1 MSRGALGS
9 AVVTLVAAVSV
20 GVLITT
26 AVHGSQAGGTATA
39 LRQAAAPAATA
50 SSAPAVAL
58 QRVAGTFS
66 QPLGVTAPPGDSH
79 RAFVV
84 EKTGAI
90 RIVRDGVLLPTPFL
104 DISSL
109 VSTGSEQGLLSL
121 AFDPNYAGNG
131 FFYVDYTNTAGDTR
145 VVRYHVSPT
154 DPNVAD
160 PASATVMLAVP
171 QPFPNHNGGQ
181 LAFGPDG
188 LLYIGVGDGGSE
200 GDPNNTAQ
208 NPHSLL
214 GKILRMNVHAASP
227 KASIYALGLRN
238 PWRFSF
244 DARTG
249 ALWIGDVGQNKW
261 EEVDYLAP
269 GRAAGANLGWSAY
282 EGSHVYKPA
291 VAAKLNR
298 RHLVWPVAQYS
309 HAVGNAVIGGSV
321 YRGNAIPALQG
332 WYVFGDLGSGHIWA
346 MHGPKGKALP
356 VPGADRQLRLITSFG
371 TDGSGEL
378 YVTTLGGGVYRI
390 VHPLLKV
397 TTPAG

>member
-9 AVVTLVAAVSV
+9 AVVTVIAAVSV
-20 GVLITT
+20 GVLLS
-26 AVHGSQAGGTATA
+26 AGVHRVPTGA
-39 LRQAAAPAATA
+39 LSASSSSRAAAAAA
-50 SSAPAVAL
+50 AAPAVAL
-58 QRVAGTFS
+58 QQVAGAFS
-66 QPLGVTAPPGDSH
+66 QPLGVTALPGDAH
-79 RAFVV
+79 RIFVV

-90 RIVRDGVLLPTPFL
+90 RVVQDGVLLPTPFL

-109 VSTGSEQGLLSL
+109 VSAGSEQGLLSL
-121 AFDPNYAGNG
+121 AFDPGYVSNG

-145 VVRYHVSPT
+145 VVRYHVSPA

-160 PASATVMLAVP
+160 PTSATVMLAIP

-188 LLYIGVGDGGSE
+188 LLYIGMGDGGGS
-200 GDPNNTAQ
+200 GDPSNNGQ
-208 NPHSLL
+208 NRRVLL
-214 GKILRMNVHAASP
+214 GKILRMNVHAAAP
-227 KASIYALGLRN
+227 KPSIYALGLRN

-249 ALWIGDVGQNKW
+249 ALWIGDVGQNRW
-261 EEVDYLAP
+261 EEIDYLAP

-282 EGSHVYKPA
+282 EGSHVFKPA
-291 VAAKLNR
+291 VAAKLSR
-298 RHLVWPVAQYS
+298 GQLVWPVAQYS

-321 YRGNAIPALQG
+321 YRGSAIPALRG
-332 WYVFGDLGSGHIWA
+332 WYVFGDLASGHIWA
-346 MHGPKGKALP
+346 MHGPKGKPLP

-371 TDGSGEL
+371 ADGSGEL
-378 YVTTLGGGVYRI
+378 YVTTLGGGVYKI
-390 VHPLLKV
+390 VHPVLKV